1 MNVIPQAVRDAFLKA
16 IGPIGRAFIR
26 AGISPNVPT
35 TPGALVVIAGAVAFG
50 MGYIRLGG
58 TLILASGMLD
68 LIDGQVARAG
78 GSSTK
83 FGAFY
88 DSTLDRLGEAA
99 VFTGIALWFVHGG
112 VPRARLPLAVVM
124 GMAPLA
130 SSMPVSHT
138 RARAEVL
145 RLQTKTGTPQRAE

>member
-16 IGPIGRAFIR
+16 IGTIARAVIR
-26 AGISPNVPT
+26 AGISPNVT
-35 TPGALVVIAGAVAFG
+35 TTLGARVVIAGAVAFG

-99 VFTGIALWFVHGG
+99 VVTGIALWFLHGG

-124 GMAPLA
+124 GMAAPA
-130 SSMPVSHT
+130 SSVLGSYP
-138 RARAEVL
+138 RGRAE
-145 RLQTKTGTPQRAE
+145 RL